1 MAASRS
7 TRRLRL
13 TIVLLTT
20 VLALVAVSAR
30 PHATTLAGEVL
41 ELAGLTCIIVATLGR
56 LWASLFIAGFKDD
69 TLVRSGPYSALRHP
83 LYALSWVAMLGIGLV
98 TRSIAITLAL
108 AVIFAVVYWSAARG
122 EDAVLL
128 AAHGVTFERYRAA
141 TPAVVPR
148 ASDYGVPETLEVR
161 PRVLWKAFL
170 DAGSVF
176 GFYALLQ
183 LADALQRAGV
193 TPTWLTLP

>member
-1 MAASRS
+1 MIASRS
-7 TRRLRL
+7 TRRLRF
-13 TIVLLTT
+13 TIV
-20 VLALVAVSAR
+20 VLAAVLVLVAVSRR
-30 PHATTLAGEVL
+30 PHATTLTGEVL
-41 ELAGLTCIIVATLGR
+41 KLAALACIVVATLGR
-56 LWASLFIAGFKDD
+56 LWTSLFIAGFKDD

-83 LYALSWVAMLGIGLV
+83 LYALSWIAMFGIGLG

-108 AVIFAVVYWSAARG
+108 AATFAVVYWKAARG
-122 EDAVLL
+122 EDSSLL
-128 AAHGVTFERYRAA
+128 AAHGAAFERYRAT

-148 ASDYGVPETLEVR
+148 ASDYAVPESLEVR

-170 DAGSVF
+170 DAGSVL

-183 LADALQRAGV
+183 LADAMQRAGV